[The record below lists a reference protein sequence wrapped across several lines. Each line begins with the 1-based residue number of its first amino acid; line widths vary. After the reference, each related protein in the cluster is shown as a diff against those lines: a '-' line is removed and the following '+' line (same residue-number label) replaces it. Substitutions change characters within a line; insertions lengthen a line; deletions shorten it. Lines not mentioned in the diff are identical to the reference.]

1 MSMWMPGWGQFAV
14 PVATHLLVLI
24 VLFRHSFGV
33 WSAVFFGLWLIS
45 LLWEMRRRWHRIG
58 GLIPIVLPDSSLP
71 YGQLLYGGTEPET
84 QQLVRVR
91 WSLPRW
97 VSLELVCPSG
107 RQVVDIFNSE
117 MADHELAMLRRWA
130 QLDKRPHRERS

>member
-1 MSMWMPGWGQFAV
+1 MFMWMPGWGQFAV

-24 VLFRHSFGV
+24 VLLRHSFGV

-58 GLIPIVLPDSSLP
+58 GLIPIVLPDSPLP
-71 YGQLLYGGTEPET
+71 YGQLPYGGTEPET

-97 VSLELVCPSG
+97 VSVELVCPSG